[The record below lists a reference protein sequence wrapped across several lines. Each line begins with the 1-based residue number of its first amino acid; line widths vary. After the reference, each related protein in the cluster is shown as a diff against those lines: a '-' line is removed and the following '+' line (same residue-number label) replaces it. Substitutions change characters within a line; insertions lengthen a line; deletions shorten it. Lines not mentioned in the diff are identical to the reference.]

1 MYIRR
6 KHYLEEIGSV
16 VGKDIIK
23 VLTGMRRVGKSTL
36 LKQIQAQLLE
46 DGVASDRIISINFE
60 LLEFEDIRDYRV
72 LNTYI
77 EDRMVDDDTYYV
89 FLDEI
94 QEVEGFERV
103 VNSLHATGRAELFIT
118 GSNST
123 LLSGELATLLTGR
136 FYSIEVLPLSFAE
149 MYDYIPLPTREEK
162 LRSFIR
168 TGGMPGTLQ
177 YEDAPRVRN
186 YLLDMYQSILLRD
199 IVQRHAIRNI
209 DLLKR
214 FMQFIFAN
222 CSQLFSA
229 ASISKYLK
237 SEGRRFGRETI
248 YQYLGAAK
256 DAFLI
261 HGVPRYDIRGKDVLK
276 TNEKYFVNDLG
287 FRSLFFDNEQDIA
300 QALENIVY
308 LHLRGQRYEIFV
320 GKVGDKEVD
329 FIAQRGSEICYIQV
343 TYLLADPTT
352 IDREFAPLE
361 AIDDNYPKMVI
372 SMDPVNRSRGGIIHK
387 HIIDFLLE
395 T

>member
-222 CSQLFSA
+222 
-229 ASISKYLK
+229 
-237 SEGRRFGRETI
+237 
-248 YQYLGAAK
+248 
-256 DAFLI
+256 
-261 HGVPRYDIRGKDVLK
+261 
-276 TNEKYFVNDLG
+276 
-287 FRSLFFDNEQDIA
+287 
-300 QALENIVY
+300 
-308 LHLRGQRYEIFV
+308 
-320 GKVGDKEVD
+320 
-329 FIAQRGSEICYIQV
+329 
-343 TYLLADPTT
+343 
-352 IDREFAPLE
+352 
-361 AIDDNYPKMVI
+361 
-372 SMDPVNRSRGGIIHK
+372 
-387 HIIDFLLE
+387 
-395 T
+395 